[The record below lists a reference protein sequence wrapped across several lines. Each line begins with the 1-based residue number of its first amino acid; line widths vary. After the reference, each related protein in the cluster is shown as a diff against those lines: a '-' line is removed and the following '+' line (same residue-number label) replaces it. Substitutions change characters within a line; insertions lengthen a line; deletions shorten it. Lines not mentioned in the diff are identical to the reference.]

1 MCVLMICIIQALRFQ
16 NDRIHGL
23 FKFVIMTNY
32 DFDEIALTKTI
43 DFTAFLKMNCIRI
56 PPSALHSFIGNLDSS
71 RDFDEAFFSCT
82 KGIRDIS
89 FL

>member
-56 PPSALHSFIGNLDSS
+56 PPSALIPNGGSPVFMGFRCFIWSD
-71 RDFDEAFFSCT
+71 
-82 KGIRDIS
+82 
-89 FL
+89 

>member
-56 PPSALHSFIGNLDSS
+56 PPSAYYIQSRKSFIGLP
-71 RDFDEAFFSCT
+71 T
-82 KGIRDIS
+82 